1 METPLFATTRE
12 AAADLSTSQYKF
24 VKLDSNGRVAAMA
37 AATDIP
43 FGILQ
48 NKPDALGKAAEVMLA
63 GISEIQADAA
73 LTIGWLIGSSA
84 DGQADRKIPGTDTTE
99 YAVGHVLIGADNA
112 GERAT
117 VAFNCLNPSR
127 AA

>member
-1 METPLFATTRE
+1 MEVPLFTVSRE
-12 AAADLSTSQYKF
+12 AAADLSAHQFKF
-24 VKLDSNGRVAAMA
+24 VKLDSNGRVAAIA

-48 NKPDALGKAAEVMLA
+48 SKPDALGKAAEVMVA
-63 GISEIQADAA
+63 GISEVQADAA
-73 LTIGWLIGSSA
+73 LTIGWLIGTSA

-99 YAVGHVLIGADNA
+99 YPVGHVLIGADNA

-117 VAFNCLNPSR
+117 VMFNCMSPNR
-127 AA
+127 GA